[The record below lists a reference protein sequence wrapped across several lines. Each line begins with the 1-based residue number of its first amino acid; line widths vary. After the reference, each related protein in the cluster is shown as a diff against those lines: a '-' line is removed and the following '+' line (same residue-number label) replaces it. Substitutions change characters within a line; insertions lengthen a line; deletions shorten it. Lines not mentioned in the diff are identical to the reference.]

1 MSITAMAMGTITIM
15 DTKVHVG
22 GTMESKALVI
32 LRC

>member
-1 MSITAMAMGTITIM
+1 MSITAMAIITTM

-22 GTMESKALVI
+22 GTMGSEALVI

>member
-1 MSITAMAMGTITIM
+1 MSITAMAMGIITTT

-22 GTMESKALVI
+22 GTMEGKALVI